1 MLKVKDR
8 CKMKYH
14 RSLFVFLAYAW
25 FFALCNVLMA
35 QTEWDEQGEFNT
47 SETPHKLTF
56 SCNGEINAT
65 DTLYSY
71 SFNQLGY
78 GDELVTYKR
87 LDSESDSAQISIVL
101 QYSNLQDDAGDD
113 LWTNL
118 LTIVTDDTLEVQNY
132 IADTVSI
139 RPDKLRLMV
148 FGGSDNAKDTDTK
161 FYFRVEAKREW
172 HL

>member
-1 MLKVKDR
+1 MKSNKFLMMFIAFVMFFMLLEVQ
-8 CKMKYH
+8 
-14 RSLFVFLAYAW
+14 L
-25 FFALCNVLMA
+25 A
-35 QTEWDEQGEFNT
+35 QTEWDEQGKFNT
-47 SETPHKLTF
+47 SSNRHKLVF

-65 DTLYSY
+65 DTLYSNW
-71 SFNQLGY
+71 FNQFNY

-101 QYSNLQDDAGDD
+101 QYSNLKNGSSD

-148 FGGSDNAKDTDTK
+148 YGGSANATVTDTE
-161 FYFRVEAKREW
+161 FYFKIEAKKD
-172 HL
+172 